1 MCHTSTPYLY
11 FHIESNLDLF
21 TMGEKTTHDY
31 TVVCF
36 SSHFHLGYHY
46 LSFPCVEWW
55 PWKCLTVLCCW
66 GSRVCTWR
74 EPTWRTSCLRSPPQ
88 PPPGR
93 RPVEPAR
100 HPGVLPPQVPSDRQ
114 YPSIYIHL
122 PSFYQAR
129 EHLLIYSTD
138 SGTGKNLAWDHEDLC
153 WLPDPFA
160 QRANTILRHE
170 EDPDLNPV
178 SHIQPTQLQ

>member
-1 MCHTSTPYLY
+1 MPYQYTLSVFPY
-11 FHIESNLDLF
+11 RIKSRPVHN
-21 TMGEKTTHDY
+21 GGRGGGTTHDY

-36 SSHFHLGYHY
+36 SSHFHLGNHY

-88 PPPGR
+88 PSPGR

-129 EHLLIYSTD
+129 EHLIIYIMTREQVKTLHETMKTCVTSLSLSL
-138 SGTGKNLAWDHEDLC
+138 SGL
-153 WLPDPFA
+153 
-160 QRANTILRHE
+160 
-170 EDPDLNPV
+170 
-178 SHIQPTQLQ
+178 TQS